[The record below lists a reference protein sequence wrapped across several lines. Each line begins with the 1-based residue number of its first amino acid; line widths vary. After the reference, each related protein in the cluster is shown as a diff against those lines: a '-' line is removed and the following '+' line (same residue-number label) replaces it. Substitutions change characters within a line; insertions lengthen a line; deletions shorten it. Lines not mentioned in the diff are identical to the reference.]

1 MCHTVKTHLLQIE
14 TARQQNS
21 KTTTK
26 NLKKRKRK
34 AKQRIFFFVFSVFFF
49 FMMIITILKEINNE
63 FTSAENKEWPCYV
76 WFVSV
81 VILPFLGPPT
91 PTYFSRFPLLFPKG
105 EGESEREGM
114 SLYGNSFSISPS
126 VCLPICLSIHLSIY
140 L

>member
-1 MCHTVKTHLLQIE
+1 MNLLQP
-14 TARQQNS
+14 
-21 KTTTK
+21 KTK
-26 NLKKRKRK
+26 NGPVML
-34 AKQRIFFFVFSVFFF
+34 
-49 FMMIITILKEINNE
+49 
-63 FTSAENKEWPCYV
+63 